1 MLVRNASLFWNK
13 LNYNWLKGITL
24 GQQQLLLIVLG
35 AIIVGIAVV
44 LGITVFQSA
53 ALENKR
59 DVIIS
64 ENVNLANMALQYYKK
79 SKVFG
84 GGQSSFNKW
93 KIPNELKNTTNG
105 YYSAT
110 VDSAEVKILGTSNEE
125 ILGDDYVQVETT
137 VTPNSI
143 ETKIIKWS

>member
-1 MLVRNASLFWNK
+1 M
-13 LNYNWLKGITL
+13 

-35 AIIVGIAVV
+35 VIIVGIAVV
-44 LGITVFQSA
+44 LGIIVFQSA
-53 ALENKR
+53 AMENKR
-59 DVIIS
+59 DVIIN

-84 GGQSSFNKW
+84 GGQSSFKNW
-93 KIPNELKNTTNG
+93 EIPKELKSTNNG

-125 ILGDDYVQVETT
+125 LLGDDYVQVETI

-143 ETKIIKWS
+143 NTRIIK